1 MPFMRICVYSARRMI
16 KPMMIDPDA
25 FLQALAEPTR
35 LRVLVLLNCETELC
49 VCELTAALA
58 VSQPKMSRHL
68 AALRGLGIV
77 EDARLAN
84 RVFYRLHPALPGW
97 ARKAIDN
104 LAEGMTTSSE
114 FAAIQ
119 RRLQAFAHRPRR
131 RASFGGGEPADI
143 QEETA
148 DAV

>member
-1 MPFMRICVYSARRMI
+1 MRVNVYSPQHIFIAI
-16 KPMMIDPDA
+16 MIDVDA

-35 LRVLVLLNCETELC
+35 LRVLVLLNRETDLC

-68 AALRGLGIV
+68 AALRGFGIV

-84 RVFYRLHPALPGW
+84 RVFYRLHPELPDW
-97 ARKAIDN
+97 ACGAIDR
-104 LAEGMTTSSE
+104 LAEGLAATPA
-114 FAAIQ
+114 FADV
-119 RRLQAFAHRPRR
+119 RHRLQVFPNRPRQ
-131 RASFGGGEPADI
+131 RALFGCGEGADVR
-143 QEETA
+143 EETA